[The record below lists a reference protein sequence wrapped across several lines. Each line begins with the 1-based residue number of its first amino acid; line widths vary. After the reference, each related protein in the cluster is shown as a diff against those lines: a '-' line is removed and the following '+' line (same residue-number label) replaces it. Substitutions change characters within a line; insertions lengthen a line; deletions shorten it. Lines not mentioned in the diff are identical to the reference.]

1 MMDILEA
8 LQIENLLEYM
18 NNINKARQTP
28 IEITIDEDNDDFKNF
43 EVKLEKYPEEETT
56 LHPKRMKRSQEAL
69 DNPKEGSDP
78 KSKSSEQQ
86 IEDTSDE
93 IGEGPRGKMS
103 FVALERMN
111 LESFTEGRKS
121 ESALPTLTPKLE
133 SSAQPTLPRQEST
146 PKLRH
151 FRCQFC
157 RKSMPDKGS
166 LNFHVKKCKSR
177 PSNNQDISMSLS
189 PLSPILKSSGETAIR
204 PGDEL
209 NLPRNKEEIT
219 RKFIWDEI
227 LEPKLELNGNKF
239 ANDLLEIKKESL
251 SSDDEFSPMA
261 NPPTFSSA
269 NDSHSAVFTASK
281 NDQTLPAAKE
291 SSEGPNFN
299 MTAPAQL
306 ENLTFGQAPERSEQQ
321 RRPKAMSETESDSNQ
336 SKEIPPQEESTV
348 KMETDNA
355 PRRKSRKLHCP
366 VCFKTQGSAKL
377 MNTHLMNF
385 HFKYCD
391 KESGERG
398 WECLKCSKI
407 VPPKSKLLS
416 HAISCDVRQFRQPDL
431 EGKEAATQIKSVCVN
446 CAGNL
451 TNKRKRKC
459 GECGPCKIQKCKSCK
474 FCQRPSLKRPCERKI
489 CLNPIYPKC
498 ACPLN

>member
-1 MMDILEA
+1 
-8 LQIENLLEYM
+8 
-18 NNINKARQTP
+18 
-28 IEITIDEDNDDFKNF
+28 
-43 EVKLEKYPEEETT
+43 
-56 LHPKRMKRSQEAL
+56 
-69 DNPKEGSDP
+69 
-78 KSKSSEQQ
+78 
-86 IEDTSDE
+86 
-93 IGEGPRGKMS
+93 
-103 FVALERMN
+103 
-111 LESFTEGRKS
+111 
-121 ESALPTLTPKLE
+121 
-133 SSAQPTLPRQEST
+133 
-146 PKLRH
+146 
-151 FRCQFC
+151 
-157 RKSMPDKGS
+157 
-166 LNFHVKKCKSR
+166 
-177 PSNNQDISMSLS
+177 MSLS

-227 LEPKLELNGNKF
+227 LKPKLELNGNKF

-261 NPPTFSSA
+261 NPPSFSSA

-355 PRRKSRKLHCP
+355 LRRKSRKLHCP